1 MRIARAGLWA
11 AAAALCGLKLAGTLR
26 GHVDGGFYVGN
37 ALSTAT
43 GNVYV
48 VSHKLAYA
56 EFVVAL
62 VVITLGVLVWDRRP
76 DSRTGIL
83 LTAVP
88 IVGLLTDP
96 IVFAGSRVQHP
107 RPRAA
112 DRRDHPRWELHL
124 EPWSP
129 EHPRYSSWN

>member
-1 MRIARAGLWA
+1 MRIARAGFWA
-11 AAAALCGLKLAGTLR
+11 AGAALCGLKLAGTLH

-62 VVITLGVLVWDRRP
+62 VMITLGVLVWDRRP

-88 IVGLLTDP
+88 IVGLVSSRNATDLGAALERSIAAGFIAKSELT
-96 IVFAGSRVQHP
+96 VERLVALVEEAR
-107 RPRAA
+107 
-112 DRRDHPRWELHL
+112 
-124 EPWSP
+124 
-129 EHPRYSSWN
+129 